1 MNLVLD
7 YSQFNIKNVH
17 FLDTKKNII
26 IDGIFTKMVYLDDV
40 VSLNAIYIVFP
51 CKCYIDRT
59 MNRNNVMFSLNTL
72 ENQEII
78 QLEISILTNYMKHYQ
93 IQKRMNTSLASQ
105 ISNGRTRLYKEGSI
119 YTTDTQHQSESV
131 DVAECPEIVLKIS
144 GVWETD
150 DEIGITHKF
159 VEMTKR
165 NSIIDS
171 NTI

>member
-7 YSQFNIKNVH
+7 YSQFNIRNIH

-26 IDGIFTKMVYLDDV
+26 IDGIFTKMVYLDDI

-59 MNRNNVMFSLNTL
+59 MNRNNIMFSLNTH

-78 QLEISILTNYMKHYQ
+78 QLETAILTNYMKYYQ
-93 IQKRMNTSLASQ
+93 ISKKMNTSLATQ
-105 ISNGRTRLYKEGSI
+105 ISNGRTRLYKEGMNRVVHENENDI
-119 YTTDTQHQSESV
+119 Q
-131 DVAECPEIVLKIS
+131 IVLKIS

-150 DEIGITHKF
+150 EEIGITHKF
-159 VEMTKR
+159 VEMYK
-165 NSIIDS
+165 
-171 NTI
+171 